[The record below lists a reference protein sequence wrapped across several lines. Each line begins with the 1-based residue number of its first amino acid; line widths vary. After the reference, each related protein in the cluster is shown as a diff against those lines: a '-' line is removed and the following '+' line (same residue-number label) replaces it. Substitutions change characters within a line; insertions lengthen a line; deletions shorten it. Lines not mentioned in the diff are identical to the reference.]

1 MRALPL
7 SRQERGRLHGLAE
20 RFDGGAHALMQNGIQ
35 ILRNLFYQPAHLGQ
49 VLFPMLADAQYRGH
63 QLAGVDLLVMMLRPQ
78 LLETG

>member
-1 MRALPL
+1 MRVFPL
-7 SRQERGRLHGLAE
+7 SRQERGRLNGLAE
-20 RFDGGAHALMQNGIQ
+20 WFDGGAHALMQNGIQ

-49 VLFPMLADAQYRGH
+49 VLLPVLADAQYRGH